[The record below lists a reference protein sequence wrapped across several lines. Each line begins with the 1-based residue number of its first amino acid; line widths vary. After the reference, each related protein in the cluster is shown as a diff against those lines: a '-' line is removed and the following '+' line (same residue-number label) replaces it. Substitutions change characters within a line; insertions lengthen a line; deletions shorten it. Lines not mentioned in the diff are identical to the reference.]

1 MIKKAVMVGAMAS
14 LMLIACSSQSTDESN
29 ISNIDT
35 STAIEQKVTA
45 DEESAAVT
53 EESTE

>member
-35 STAIEQKVTA
+35 STATEQEVTA